1 MSKKSRKS
9 KKSILL
15 GIIFVLCLALG
26 PFSSF
31 DKGVRCKAEDYTP
44 GEDSTYD
51 SYPYTLDAYLV
62 EIRVNEDNTL
72 NITEKIKANFKQP
85 RHGIY
90 RKIPLKNEVI
100 RADGS
105 KSTVRAKVSNV
116 MVADVPFEEYKENG
130 YWFIKAGDPAFVL
143 TGTKVYTIQYTY
155 KLGKDPLK
163 DKDEFY
169 FNIIGPEWDAPI
181 GNIGFKITMP
191 KDFDASALGF
201 SSGVK
206 GSVGSEHVVYEADG
220 RTIAGAYEG
229 ILDPG
234 EALTVRC
241 ELPEGYF
248 TGGSSTWD
256 FPGWIYIVFIL
267 PVVFVV
273 IAGILWHKYGRDDKV
288 VETVEFYPPEGFNS
302 MEVGFLYK
310 GSVDDMDVLSLLIE
324 LANKGYI
331 ALEEIEETGLF
342 KKKKS
347 FKITKIREYDGNNIN
362 EKLFF
367 QGLFA
372 PKMAAMSF
380 KDMLAG
386 QPPRYEE
393 SMNTVTASDLQY
405 RFYKTISQIKSNVNS
420 SENKDKI
427 FESGLNGKRAIII
440 LMIVFAFIGI
450 TIPPLMDME
459 QMIFLMIFAV
469 VFPGIGFAV
478 LMSMVFSGPQTI
490 YVNGKPKKSSWGT
503 KLFGLI
509 WGGIF
514 GGAPWV
520 FLVLPNLL
528 DEPFYFIGY
537 MLGIACIT
545 GMFFFNKFMPKR
557 TPYGNQM
564 LGKIMGFKNYLE
576 TAEKARLETMVA
588 QDPEYFYRILPYTYV
603 LGVSDKWIS
612 KFETIL
618 IQRPDWYYSPV
629 GDSFSPAAFGDFM
642 NQTMSTAQSTMASS
656 PSDGGSGGGGGSSGG
671 GSGGGGGGSW

>member
-31 DKGVRCKAEDYTP
+31 DKGVRCKAADYTP

-62 EIRVNEDNTL
+62 EIQVNEDNTL

-100 RADGS
+100 RADSS

-116 MVADVPFEEYKENG
+116 TVDVPFKEYREKG
-130 YWFIKAGDPAFVL
+130 YWFIKAGDPAFLL
-143 TGTKVYTIQYTY
+143 TGTEVYTIQYTY

-169 FNIIGPEWDAPI
+169 FNIIGSEWDAPI

-220 RTIAGAYEG
+220 RTIVGAYEG

-380 KDMLAG
+380 KDMLTG

-545 GMFFFNKFMPKR
+545 GMFFFNKYMPKR

-656 PSDGGSGGGGGSSGG
+656 PSSDGGGGGGSSGG